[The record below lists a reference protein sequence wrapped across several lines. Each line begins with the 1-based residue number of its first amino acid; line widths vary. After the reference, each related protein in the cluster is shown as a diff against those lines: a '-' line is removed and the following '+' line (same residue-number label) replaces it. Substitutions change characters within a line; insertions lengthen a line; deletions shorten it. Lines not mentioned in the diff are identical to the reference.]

1 MNQNE
6 AAARLWINA
15 FFFRVAVMLSG
26 TSKFVLA
33 VEPSLLPV
41 PVDSNS
47 FLSGF
52 VDFTAISTT
61 DTHTPVRPTFLSSRV
76 PTYTHSLAVELWE
89 DNELKKSPGQALF
102 VTEAKG
108 PNQRLASHI
117 PQAVSELY
125 ACAKHLE

>member
-6 AAARLWINA
+6 AATRLWINA
-15 FFFRVAVMLSG
+15 FFFRVAAMLSG
-26 TSKFVLA
+26 SSKFVLT
-33 VEPSLLPV
+33 VEPNVLPV
-41 PVDSNS
+41 AVDSNS

-61 DTHTPVRPTFLSSRV
+61 ETHARGTHTFVCTSFDF
-76 PTYTHSLAVELWE
+76 THSLAGYLLQ
-89 DNELKKSPGQALF
+89 NPRLKKLPGQALF

-108 PNQRLASHI
+108 PDQRLASHV
-117 PQAVSELY
+117 PQALGELY